1 MKRLRTGHYI
11 TISTIDEKV
20 KAFIPVELPPEPEIV
35 WSPRL
40 LRLFDEAHLAIG
52 HLEGIGDL
60 LPETSLFLYSYIRKE
75 AVLSSMIEGTQS
87 SLSDLLTFELDQI
100 SGVPI
105 DDVQEVSNYVS
116 ALNHGLA
123 RLDGGF
129 PLSLRLI
136 REIHAKLL
144 ATGRGATQTPG
155 EFRRSQNWIGGT
167 RPGNAV
173 YVPPP
178 PEMLLDCLGKLE
190 KFMHN
195 KEVSPL
201 LMAALV
207 HVQFETI
214 HPFLDGNGRI
224 GRLLITFLLYEK
236 RVLTK
241 PLLYL
246 SLYFKKHRRLY
257 YELLTR
263 VREDGDWES
272 WLEFFAEAVRE
283 TANNAVAVTKKI
295 HALFEEDKEKI
306 VTSGRIVNSSK
317 LIHESMIRRPI
328 TTSQSLA
335 ETTSLSPATINKTLK
350 NLIQL
355 QIIEEMPK
363 HSRNKLFCYKK
374 CFEILNAE

>member
-1 MKRLRTGHYI
+1 MKRRKTGNYI
-11 TISTIDEKV
+11 TISTIGETV
-20 KAFIPVELPPEPEIV
+20 KAFVPVELPPEPEIV
-35 WSPRL
+35 WSSRL

-52 HLEGIGDL
+52 RLEGIGDL

-100 SGVPI
+100 PGVPL

-123 RLDGGF
+123 RLDSGF

-201 LMAALV
+201 LLAALV

-246 SLYFKKHRRLY
+246 SLYFKKHRRMY

-263 VREDGDWES
+263 VREEGDWES
-272 WLEFFAEAVRE
+272 WLEFFAEAIRE
-283 TANNAVAVTKKI
+283 TADNAVAVTKNI

-306 VTSGRIVNSSK
+306 VTFGRIVNSSK
-317 LIHESMIRRPI
+317 LIHEAMIRRPI
-328 TTSQSLA
+328 TTLQSLA
-335 ETTSLSPATINKTLK
+335 ETTTLSPATINKTLK

-355 QIIEEMPK
+355 QIVEEMPR
-363 HSRNKLFCYKK
+363 HSRNK
-374 CFEILNAE
+374 

>member
-1 MKRLRTGHYI
+1 MKRGRTGHYV
-11 TISTIDEKV
+11 TISTIDETV
-20 KAFIPVELPPEPEIV
+20 KAFVPAELPPEPPIV
-35 WSPRL
+35 WSSKL

-52 HLEGIGDL
+52 RLEGIGDL

-100 SGVPI
+100 TGVPI
-105 DDVQEVSNYVS
+105 DDVQEVSNYV
-116 ALNHGLA
+116 AAMNHGIL

-144 ATGRGATQTPG
+144 STGRGAMQTPG

-178 PEMLLDCLGKLE
+178 PEMLSECLGKLE

-201 LMAALV
+201 LLTGLV

-224 GRLLITFLLYEK
+224 GRLLMTFLLYEK

-246 SLYFKKHRRLY
+246 SLYFKKYRRMY
-257 YELLTR
+257 YELLNR
-263 VREDGDWES
+263 VREEGDWES
-272 WLEFFAEAVRE
+272 WLEFFAEAVCE
-283 TANNAVAVTKKI
+283 TADNAVKVTKKL
-295 HALFEEDKEKI
+295 HALFDEDKEKI
-306 VTSGRIVNSSK
+306 IASKRIIVSSK
-317 LIHESMIRRPI
+317 LIYEVMIRRPI
-328 TTSQSLA
+328 VTSQLLA
-335 ETTSLSPATINKTLK
+335 ETTSLSLATINKVIK

-355 QIIEEMPK
+355 QIVEEITPQN
-363 HSRNKLFCYKK
+363 RNRLFCYKK